1 MNPIAISA
9 IHQFHEKNNAILT
22 SINGWMMPKRYVGI
36 KDELEIVEN
45 FVGIH
50 DISSKVKLIL
60 NGDDVFQILSEKAE
74 VISELNRKVMLMRS
88 FEYGFVFIL
97 AELTKNQHFILAEQ
111 QFKDKD
117 ELKTCWETRNF
128 NAGQLRHV
136 QNIIEKYL
144 EQPVF
149 V

>member
-1 MNPIAISA
+1 
-9 IHQFHEKNNAILT
+9 
-22 SINGWMMPKRYVGI
+22 MPKRYVGI

-60 NGDDVFQILSEKAE
+60 NGDDVFQVLSEKAE

-97 AELTKNQHFILAEQ
+97 AELTKNQHFILA
-111 QFKDKD
+111 
-117 ELKTCWETRNF
+117 
-128 NAGQLRHV
+128 
-136 QNIIEKYL
+136 
-144 EQPVF
+144 
-149 V
+149 